1 MPHRHCVCVGCR
13 STHTCRFEVPRIT
26 KKPTVGS
33 EESSRPKTLK
43 RRKELLGVVY
53 EAVSEHGVDGVTMR
67 HIGQAAGIS
76 TGTINYHFK
85 NKHNLLIAAL
95 EAAYEL
101 PEDWEIYKGS
111 PFSQL
116 QRLALGYVLRAPRDR
131 FWRFWINYTAH
142 GTRDDEMRRHQNDRY
157 ERQLKFWVSLL
168 RDGIAAGEVD
178 ANIDPDIAANELLL
192 IAQGLVVRQ
201 LQLPTQATRDEAR
214 TILSERFDLLSA
226 KKSAR
231 QAAAS
236 H

>member
-1 MPHRHCVCVGCR
+1 MPR
-13 STHTCRFEVPRIT
+13 TP
-26 KKPTVGS
+26 KKPAIGT
-33 EESSRPKTLK
+33 EASSRPKTLK

-67 HIGQAAGIS
+67 LIGEAAGIS

-85 NKHNLLIAAL
+85 NKYNLLIAAL

-101 PEDWEIYKGS
+101 PDDWEAYKRS

-116 QRLALGYVLRAPRDR
+116 QRLAMAYVLRSPQDR

-142 GTRDDEMRRHQNDRY
+142 GTRDEEMRRHQNNRY
-157 ERQLKFWVSLL
+157 ERQLKFWGSLL

-178 ANIDPDIAANELLL
+178 PSIDPDAAAKELLL

-214 TILSERFDLLSA
+214 SILSERFELLAA
-226 KKSAR
+226 KKSTQ
-231 QAAAS
+231 QAAGS
-236 H
+236 R